1 MNLKSKL
8 SRRHLLRGAG
18 ATVALPLLESF
29 GGSSVLAASP
39 APPKRL
45 VFLNFGYGPSEAW
58 YPTETGANFALTEA
72 MQPLAKLRDS
82 FSVISNL
89 TNVKAS
95 GVGAHWG
102 ATTWLTGADVRRTPG
117 REFHNAISC
126 DQVAAAHLGKEV
138 RYASL
143 ALTGT
148 EQDVTGA
155 GPGTSLSWDELGN
168 PVQGI
173 SDQVALFSQL
183 FGDGGMT
190 PAERRHHLN
199 RHRSVLDA
207 VRADAKSVSGVVGT
221 RDREK
226 VDEYFELIRNIEK
239 RIARDEEWLERP
251 KPEAPISEPVAGLQ
265 GTERVEL
272 MFDLMLAA
280 LRTDSTRV
288 ITYRMPTNSLLD
300 EFEAETGIRRVG
312 AHPMT
317 HFGGK
322 DSDAYQQ
329 LVWRDRKICSL
340 FATLLE
346 KMKAVEEADG
356 SRLLDNTLVVMGS
369 GLHTGHKRQNL
380 PILLGGGGAS
390 VTHGSNY
397 SYTANESR
405 LANLWLS
412 MLKWSGCPVDSFADS
427 DGPLTEMFG

>member
-1 MNLKSKL
+1 MNLKSKF
-8 SRRHLLRGAG
+8 SRRNLLRGVG
-18 ATVALPLLESF
+18 ATVALPLLESH
-29 GGSSVLAASP
+29 GKPSSLGSSTT
-39 APPKRL
+39 PPKRL

-58 YPTETGANFALTEA
+58 YPTEAGANFALPEA

-126 DQVAAAHLGKEV
+126 DQVAATHLGKDV
-138 RYASL
+138 RFESL
-143 ALTGT
+143 ALSGT

-190 PAERRHHLN
+190 LAERRHHLI
-199 RHRSVLDA
+199 RQRSVLDA
-207 VRADAKSVSGVVGT
+207 VRADAKGVSGIVSA

-239 RIARDEEWLERP
+239 RLGREGAWLDRP
-251 KPEAPISEPVAGLQ
+251 KPEAPMAEPASSLK
-265 GTERVEL
+265 GTERVGL

-288 ITYRMPTNSLLD
+288 ITYRMPTNSLFE
-300 EFEAETGIRRVG
+300 EFEAETGTRRVG

-317 HFGGK
+317 HSAKG
-322 DSDAYQQ
+322 SDGHKQ
-329 LVWRDRKICSL
+329 LLWRDKKICSL

-346 KMKAVEEADG
+346 KMKGIEEADG

-380 PILLGGGGAS
+380 PILLGGGKS
-390 VTHGSNY
+390 VIHGQNY
-397 SYTANESR
+397 VYTANESR
-405 LANLWLS
+405 LANLWLA
-412 MLKWSGCPVDSFADS
+412 MLKWAGCPVGSFADS
-427 DGPLTEMFG
+427 DGPLTEMFS